1 MTGKEVIKKL
11 RKQGWILDRV
21 SGSHYI
27 MIKENKRSIP
37 VPVHGKKELP
47 KGLVSMIFKQAGI
60 KEK

>member
-1 MTGKEVIKKL
+1 MTGKEIINIL

-47 KGLVSMIFKQAGI
+47 KGLVYLIFKQAGI